1 MQGMDDSMQMAEVV
15 DRVVAKEGQTERV
28 QKAAA
33 AMFGAVK
40 HVQQTGVWAGTPA
53 DPADPAPPTEPAT
66 KKAKIDGNDGTIDT
80 KATAGI
86 NPRVLNHRTAQ

>member
-33 AMFGAVK
+33 AMFGAAQ
-40 HVQQTGVWAGTPA
+40 HVQQTHGWAGTPA
-53 DPADPAPPTEPAT
+53 EAALKQEPAT